1 MGGIQ
6 MNDENA
12 KEIGVGHCLDGPSP
26 GALANPPKLSTVA
39 SPPSTPG
46 PELTAAISQMLIE
59 LSGTPWPSRPG
70 KTTLLK
76 LCESR
81 HEQPSRLGCPD
92 SSSTFPLGILCI
104 SFLF

>member
-1 MGGIQ
+1 MGNAVEFLNKALPAGIQ

-12 KEIGVGHCLDGPSP
+12 KEIELGTAWMDP
-26 GALANPPKLSTVA
+26 ALAPSRTPPKLSTVA

-59 LSGTPWPSRPG
+59 LSGTPSPSRPG

-81 HEQPSRLGCPD
+81 HEQPSRLGCP
-92 SSSTFPLGILCI
+92 G
-104 SFLF
+104 